1 MNNILKYPGKELAL
15 FDQAKFWRKY
25 VYLLTKKF
33 FGKNILEVGAGIGS
47 FTSNYYKED
56 SNITLT
62 ELDQNNLEILRK
74 KFVSKRNIL
83 IENKFTNK
91 FEKKFDTI
99 IYMSVLE
106 HIEHDVS
113 EINIALSKLV
123 SKGHLIILVPAHN
136 YMYSQFDK
144 EIGHFKRYEID
155 FFQNLKFSN
164 SKIIKCFMTD
174 TMGWIL
180 YYLNKI
186 FYKNEKYPSKLKIFL
201 WDKLFVPFT
210 IILDF
215 LTLYK
220 MGKNIIVIIRKN

>member
-62 ELDQNNLEILRK
+62 ELDQNNIEILRK
-74 KFVSKRNIL
+74 KFANKKNIL
-83 IENKFTNK
+83 IENKFKNK

-113 EINIALSKLV
+113 EINIALSKLE
-123 SKGHLIILVPAHN
+123 SQGYLIILVPAHN

-144 EIGHFKRYEID
+144 
-155 FFQNLKFSN
+155 
-164 SKIIKCFMTD
+164 
-174 TMGWIL
+174 
-180 YYLNKI
+180 
-186 FYKNEKYPSKLKIFL
+186 
-201 WDKLFVPFT
+201 
-210 IILDF
+210 
-215 LTLYK
+215 
-220 MGKNIIVIIRKN
+220 